1 MIYKGMEFKSF
12 EHLNDILS
20 DMKLDETLRQHQFEY
35 WKARVNG
42 RISELEPLIN
52 ELKEKGILLLDL
64 SPELHTEWVEL
75 HNVKLFYKF

>member
-1 MIYKGMEFKSF
+1 MEFKSF

-20 DMKLDETLRQHQFEY
+20 DMKLDETLRKNQFEY

-42 RISELEPLIN
+42 RISELQPLIS
-52 ELKEKGILLLDL
+52 ELKEKGVLLLDL

-75 HNVKLFYKF
+75 NNVKLFYNF

>member
-12 EHLNDILS
+12 EQMNDILS

-52 ELKEKGILLLDL
+52 ELKEKGILFLDL
-64 SPELHTEWVEL
+64 SPELHTEWIEL
-75 HNVKLFYKF
+75 NNVKLFYKF